1 MTKERIEKELQKVRQ
16 QLATLQERQKD
27 LEEQLQMTE
36 DAEKMKFIE
45 KNKISLDRLILLNK
59 VSEEEILHLLKQKEQ
74 EEQTRQT
81 EREAVS
87 HEKIKL
93 STKAV
98 LSLGLSAVLFCMP
111 AVGFALNGNYAV
123 NVHAED
129 SKEQEAVSE
138 EPAESTGQTE
148 ADTEQS
154 AEGGTEESTENT
166 TEESTENG
174 TVSGNEVTEPVCTC
188 EKKCSAYDYD
198 KDCEVCAADYR
209 DCEYKTPNVVI
220 NINSPGGWYNERA
233 TVTFTVS
240 DTAHTGNF
248 EIAMIQAKVGQN
260 GSWTDVTEDKKLE
273 ISENCTVYVQV
284 TDQKGNTYERNRA
297 MKCFDT
303 TKPTLNAA
311 VSDGLL
317 SIQVHDTD
325 SGAKAVYVNGYE
337 FTDLTN
343 GTLNIRLQQFD
354 AGYEYFTISAM
365 DNAGNMSE
373 VYKTK
378 NPYYKDP
385 ADESDENPAEQL
397 PVNAEATKPGSATG
411 TVTEH
416 TKTDSDGNTISQ
428 TPEEQKK
435 QAFAEADAAEA
446 AESGDKEQS
455 EQGKEFYTIQTASD
469 KVFYLIIDRD
479 GEEEMVYFLTEITE
493 NDLLNTTSDNS
504 ETLPKNSA
512 ALESAIPTTESA
524 LPNNN
529 TDKESEPEE
538 DTESESTEEESTEE
552 TEPEEEAGEEAS
564 PIASYIIIGILAIA
578 FIGGAYYFKV
588 VRRKKEDFIEDED
601 EDEEDTEE
609 YENEDE
615 EQEDS
620 SDDDFFDDDRESDA
634 ADTTE

>member
-1 MTKERIEKELQKVRQ
+1 
-16 QLATLQERQKD
+16 
-27 LEEQLQMTE
+27 
-36 DAEKMKFIE
+36 MK
-45 KNKISLDRLILLNK
+45 
-59 VSEEEILHLLKQKEQ
+59 
-74 EEQTRQT
+74 
-81 EREAVS
+81 
-87 HEKIKL
+87 KIKL

-98 LSLGLSAVLFCMP
+98 LSLVLSAVLFCMP
-111 AVGFALNGNYAV
+111 AVGFALNGNYALD
-123 NVHAED
+123 VHAED
-129 SKEQEAVSE
+129 SKEQEAASE
-138 EPAESTGQTE
+138 EHTESTGQTGDNRE
-148 ADTEQS
+148 QESGSGSETEN
-154 AEGGTEESTENT
+154 GTEESSEST
-166 TEESTENG
+166 TEESTESG
-174 TVSGNEVTEPVCTC
+174 TVSGNEAAEPVCTC
-188 EKKCSAYDYD
+188 EDKCSAYSFDRT
-198 KDCEVCAADYR
+198 CEVCAEDYKL
-209 DCEYKTPNVVI
+209 CEYKKPNVTI
-220 NINSPGGWYNERA
+220 NINKPEGWFNDSA

-240 DTAHTGNF
+240 DVAHTGNF

-260 GSWTDVTEDKKLE
+260 GSWTDVTEDRKLTV
-273 ISENCTVYVQV
+273 SENCTVYVLV

-297 MKCFDT
+297 IKCFDT

-317 SIQVHDTD
+317 SVQVHDTD

-373 VYKTK
+373 IYKTK

-416 TKTDSDGNTISQ
+416 TKTDSSGNTVSQ
-428 TPEEQKK
+428 TSQEEQKK

-446 AESGDKEQS
+446 AERADSDSGQS

-493 NDLLNTTSDNS
+493 NDLLNVTSDNS

-512 ALESAIPTTESA
+512 ALESAIPATESA

-529 TDKESEPEE
+529 ADQEKEPEE
-538 DTESESTEEESTEE
+538 SDGEDSISTEDEENTEE
-552 TEPEEEAGEEAS
+552 AEPEEEAQE
-564 PIASYIIIGILAIA
+564 PDPMISYILIGGLVVA

-588 VRRKKEDFIEDED
+588 VRKKKEDFIEDED
-601 EDEEDTEE
+601 EDEEDAEE

-620 SDDDFFDDDRESDA
+620 ADDDFFDDDRESDA

>member
-1 MTKERIEKELQKVRQ
+1 
-16 QLATLQERQKD
+16 
-27 LEEQLQMTE
+27 
-36 DAEKMKFIE
+36 MK
-45 KNKISLDRLILLNK
+45 
-59 VSEEEILHLLKQKEQ
+59 
-74 EEQTRQT
+74 
-81 EREAVS
+81 
-87 HEKIKL
+87 KIKL

-512 ALESAIPTTESA
+512 ALESTIPNGEGA

-529 TDKESEPEE
+529 GEQTDTSDSEPETENAETAENTE
-538 DTESESTEEESTEE
+538 DTEPEQEVKK
-552 TEPEEEAGEEAS
+552 EPNPMIFYLLMGGAAV
-564 PIASYIIIGILAIA
+564 L

-588 VRRKKEDFIEDED
+588 VRKKKEDFIEDED
-601 EDEEDTEE
+601 EDEEEEEE

-615 EQEDS
+615 ESEEDS
-620 SDDDFFDDDRESDA
+620 EEDFFDGQE
-634 ADTTE
+634 E

>member
-1 MTKERIEKELQKVRQ
+1 
-16 QLATLQERQKD
+16 
-27 LEEQLQMTE
+27 
-36 DAEKMKFIE
+36 MK
-45 KNKISLDRLILLNK
+45 KKIR
-59 VSEEEILHLLKQKEQ
+59 
-74 EEQTRQT
+74 
-81 EREAVS
+81 
-87 HEKIKL
+87 L

-98 LSLGLSAVLFCMP
+98 LSLVLSAVLFCMP
-111 AVGFALNGNYAV
+111 AVGFALNGNYALD
-123 NVHAED
+123 VHAED

-138 EPAESTGQTE
+138 EHTESTGQTE
-148 ADTEQS
+148 DNQEQESSSGSETES
-154 AEGGTEESTENT
+154 GTEESSENPTE
-166 TEESTENG
+166 SG
-174 TVSGNEVTEPVCTC
+174 TVSGNEVQELVCTC
-188 EKKCSAYDYD
+188 EDKCSAYSYD
-198 KDCEVCAADYR
+198 NTCGVCAEDYKL
-209 DCEYKTPNVVI
+209 CEYKKPNVTI
-220 NINSPGGWYNERA
+220 NINKPDGWFNDSA

-240 DTAHTGNF
+240 DVAHTGNF

-260 GSWTDVTEDKKLE
+260 GSWTDVTEDRRLTV
-273 ISENCTVYVQV
+273 SENCTVYVLV

-297 MKCFDT
+297 VKCFDT

-317 SIQVHDTD
+317 SVQVHDTD

-385 ADESDENPAEQL
+385 ADESDENPASQL

-416 TKTDSDGNTISQ
+416 TKTDSNGNTTSQ
-428 TPEEQKK
+428 TSAEDQKK

-446 AESGDKEQS
+446 AESGDKETEQS

-479 GEEEMVYFLTEITE
+479 GEEEMVYFLTEVTE
-493 NDLLNTTSDNS
+493 NDLLNTTSGNS

-512 ALESAIPTTESA
+512 ALESAIPATESA

-529 TDKESEPEE
+529 TDQEKEPEE
-538 DTESESTEEESTEE
+538 SDGEDSISTEDEENTEE
-552 TEPEEEAGEEAS
+552 TETVEEAQE
-564 PIASYIIIGILAIA
+564 PNPMISYILIGGLAAA

-588 VRRKKEDFIEDED
+588 VRKKKEDFIEDED
-601 EDEEDTEE
+601 EDEEDAEE

-620 SDDDFFDDDRESDA
+620 ADDDFFDDDRESDA

>member
-1 MTKERIEKELQKVRQ
+1 MRRIPKSRKQYQRNLRKHR
-16 QLATLQERQKD
+16 ADGSRHR
-27 LEEQLQMTE
+27 
-36 DAEKMKFIE
+36 AECRGRHGRKHGEYNRGKYG
-45 KNKISLDRLILLNK
+45 KRY
-59 VSEEEILHLLKQKEQ
+59 
-74 EEQTRQT
+74 
-81 EREAVS
+81 
-87 HEKIKL
+87 
-93 STKAV
+93 
-98 LSLGLSAVLFCMP
+98 
-111 AVGFALNGNYAV
+111 GFR
-123 NVHAED
+123 
-129 SKEQEAVSE
+129 
-138 EPAESTGQTE
+138 
-148 ADTEQS
+148 
-154 AEGGTEESTENT
+154 
-166 TEESTENG
+166 
-174 TVSGNEVTEPVCTC
+174 NEVTEPVCTC

-378 NPYYKDP
+378 IRI
-385 ADESDENPAEQL
+385 
-397 PVNAEATKPGSATG
+397 
-411 TVTEH
+411 
-416 TKTDSDGNTISQ
+416 TKTLPMRVMRIRQSSSRS
-428 TPEEQKK
+428 TPKPP
-435 QAFAEADAAEA
+435 
-446 AESGDKEQS
+446 SRG
-455 EQGKEFYTIQTASD
+455 
-469 KVFYLIIDRD
+469 V
-479 GEEEMVYFLTEITE
+479 
-493 NDLLNTTSDNS
+493 
-504 ETLPKNSA
+504 P
-512 ALESAIPTTESA
+512 
-524 LPNNN
+524 
-529 TDKESEPEE
+529 
-538 DTESESTEEESTEE
+538 
-552 TEPEEEAGEEAS
+552 
-564 PIASYIIIGILAIA
+564 
-578 FIGGAYYFKV
+578 
-588 VRRKKEDFIEDED
+588 
-601 EDEEDTEE
+601 
-609 YENEDE
+609 
-615 EQEDS
+615 
-620 SDDDFFDDDRESDA
+620 RER
-634 ADTTE
+634 